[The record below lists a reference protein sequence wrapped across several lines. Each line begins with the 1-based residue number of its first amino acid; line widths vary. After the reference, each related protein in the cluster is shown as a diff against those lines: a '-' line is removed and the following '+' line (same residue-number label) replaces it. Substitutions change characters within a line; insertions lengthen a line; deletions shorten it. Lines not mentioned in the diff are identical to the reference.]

1 MNCKH
6 INIFIALVLSWNMS
20 LNQSHAEI
28 SGYQIF
34 AYKETSSDIPRSDL
48 WKEIGNVNALP
59 LPMACS
65 LTKVNIIFINLKIT

>member
-1 MNCKH
+1 
-6 INIFIALVLSWNMS
+6 VLSWNMS
-20 LNQSHAEI
+20 LNNTHAEI

-34 AYKETSSDIPRSDL
+34 AYKESPTDIPRSDL

-65 LTKVNIIFINLKIT
+65 LTKVNVIITNFENNLI